1 MSAVFHEKPYLL
13 AYYSIPLTIPRCYR
27 YISLDDSGN
36 IRLHKS
42 KPVESQHYFV
52 ADGGDHLLDGFR
64 ADPSKYEFHQSL
76 VELDDHLSKLFY
88 LNLVADKGAPKEHI
102 TAQAA
107 SKLSVLSVE
116 DYYYLKKHWIGEMS
130 EETDTWLRLL
140 AGIEENR
147 KIIRT
152 IEVPYW
158 AKLMATNKNGDIW
171 VYDEKP
177 VLYEDDGV
185 WFPEDENA
193 HAKKVSYVADHA
205 GWTASL
211 SEIPLT
217 LRLQRSDI

>member
-1 MSAVFHEKPYLL
+1 MTVFADKPYLI
-13 AYYSIPLTIPRCYR
+13 AYYGIPLTIPKCYR

-42 KPVESQHYFV
+42 KPVESQHRFI
-52 ADGGDHLLDGFR
+52 ADGDDHLLAGFR
-64 ADPSKYEFHQSL
+64 ANPSTYEFHQSL

-88 LNLVADKGAPKEHI
+88 LNLAVNRGAPKEHI
-102 TAQAA
+102 VAQAA
-107 SKLSVLSVE
+107 SKLSVLSID
-116 DYYYLKKHWIGEMS
+116 DYYYLKRHWIGELS
-130 EETDTWLRLL
+130 DETDTWLRLL

-147 KIIRT
+147 RIVRT
-152 IEVPYW
+152 IEVPHWSRYI
-158 AKLMATNKNGDIW
+158 ATNKNGDIW
-171 VYDEKP
+171 VYSEEPK
-177 VLYEDDGV
+177 LYEDDGV
-185 WFPEDENA
+185 WLPDNENA